1 MNLKNRLKHIVS
13 KMNQYRA
20 VGRTTYN
27 ARIARENGG
36 MVLAASFDEAK
47 HIERQHGVTAR
58 SVEQNLDG
66 YTGPFFLDHHAA
78 EILLLKAAN
87 KIDELEY
94 NMTILQSFIKENT
107 GMELEDV
114 LARHRQ
120 SKSEI

>member
-20 VGRTTYN
+20 IGRTTYN

-47 HIERQHGVTAR
+47 YIQKQHGVEAR

-66 YTGPFFLDHHAA
+66 YSGPFFLDHHAA
-78 EILLLKAAN
+78 EVLLLKASN
-87 KIDELEY
+87 KIDALESD
-94 NMTILQSFIKENT
+94 MEILKEFIKTNT
-107 GMELEDV
+107 GHEMEDILCRYRKGSSDV
-114 LARHRQ
+114 
-120 SKSEI
+120 